1 MLSSLQQMLSVLE
14 GLVVVEQ
21 TVAVEGTV
29 VVVAEETVAVE
40 RTVVVVVEEIVEK
53 IAAVVGVP
61 VAETVVEVLE
71 VETVADDCLQI
82 VGH

>member
-40 RTVVVVVEEIVEK
+40 RTVVVVEETVEK

-71 VETVADDCLQI
+71 VETVAGGCLQI

>member
-14 GLVVVEQ
+14 GLVVVEK

-40 RTVVVVVEEIVEK
+40 QTVVVVEETVEK

-71 VETVADDCLQI
+71 VETVADGCLQI

>member
-40 RTVVVVVEEIVEK
+40 RTAVVVEETVEK

-61 VAETVVEVLE
+61 VVETVVEELE
-71 VETVADDCLQI
+71 AETVADGCLQI